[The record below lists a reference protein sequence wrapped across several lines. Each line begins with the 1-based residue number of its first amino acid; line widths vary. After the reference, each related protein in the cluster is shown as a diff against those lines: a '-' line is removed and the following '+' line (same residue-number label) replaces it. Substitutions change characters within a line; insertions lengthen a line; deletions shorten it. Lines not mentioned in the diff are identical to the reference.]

1 MQIQIQFSL
10 SVVLL
15 VQIQIQFSLYS
26 EQQVTF
32 YAMVSRRHPWLCEQT
47 PGRWSHQAT
56 SKGHAVLLMSLRRIQ
71 LSALGPKRMQQ
82 EAAFACRCICSSVS
96 ILASRKAQAYSLS
109 NGGYP

>member
-71 LSALGPKRMQQ
+71 LSAFGPKRNKKLPLH
-82 EAAFACRCICSSVS
+82 AGVCASVS
-96 ILASRKAQAYSLS
+96 ILASRKAQAYTLS
-109 NGGYP
+109 KAGYP